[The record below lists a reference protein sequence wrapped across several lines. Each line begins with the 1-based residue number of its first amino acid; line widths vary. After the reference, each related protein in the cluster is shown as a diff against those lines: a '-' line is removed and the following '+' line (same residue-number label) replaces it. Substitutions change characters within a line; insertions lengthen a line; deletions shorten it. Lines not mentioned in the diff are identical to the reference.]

1 MMRNQKK
8 TVCARVS
15 TQTCVWEKEKML
27 ETKTRPGKNENKF
40 SFVWHKRAQWLIFSF
55 AFSLYVRL
63 FLKCFHIGWKKM
75 LIYGASNEN
84 LYIYTMCELWLL
96 FVVCDFF
103 FLRVCGCMCFLS
115 LFLLMLATLLLFN
128 QITHRTNSINFSSR
142 SIERKKQRII
152 FDGIFLFPFSPHIH
166 ICATCA
172 VVVKFK
178 VCTCKCLCIEQA
190 SEKFI
195 FGLQWFFDGKKSS
208 LVRFDL
214 PLSFFLKLL

>member
-1 MMRNQKK
+1 MEKMHETKRREYIIVDGGSSTTALCVCVCGCFVAKNLEIKVCRSSNFKLFFCHSRNVEKAYEFLNWLSTTEYTQKNKKMMRNQKK

-103 FLRVCGCMCFLS
+103 FLRVCVG
-115 LFLLMLATLLLFN
+115 
-128 QITHRTNSINFSSR
+128 
-142 SIERKKQRII
+142 
-152 FDGIFLFPFSPHIH
+152 
-166 ICATCA
+166 
-172 VVVKFK
+172 
-178 VCTCKCLCIEQA
+178 VC
-190 SEKFI
+190 
-195 FGLQWFFDGKKSS
+195 
-208 LVRFDL
+208 V
-214 PLSFFLKLL
+214 SFHYFCWC

>member
-1 MMRNQKK
+1 MVDIFFCFLSLRSSLSQ
-8 TVCARVS
+8 VLS
-15 TQTCVWEKEKML
+15 HWLEKDVDL
-27 ETKTRPGKNENKF
+27 WRI
-40 SFVWHKRAQWLIFSF
+40 KRKS
-55 AFSLYVRL
+55 
-63 FLKCFHIGWKKM
+63 
-75 LIYGASNEN
+75 
-84 LYIYTMCELWLL
+84 LYIYYVRTLTAFYRMW
-96 FVVCDFF
+96 F
-103 FLRVCGCMCFLS
+103 FLFACVCGCMCFLS

-195 FGLQWFFDGKKSS
+195 FGLQWFFDGKKVFFSS
-208 LVRFDL
+208 FWFAIV
-214 PLSFFLKLL
+214 FFP